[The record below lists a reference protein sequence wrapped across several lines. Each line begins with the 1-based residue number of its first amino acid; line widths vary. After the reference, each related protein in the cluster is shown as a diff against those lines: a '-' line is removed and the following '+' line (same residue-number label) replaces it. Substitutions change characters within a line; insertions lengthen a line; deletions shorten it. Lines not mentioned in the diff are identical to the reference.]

1 MSAREQ
7 KQGKSAGL
15 CQRLRCW
22 LRCDCGGVV
31 VALVKRRIV
40 CVVNRQVSKQCSASR
55 YRSCRADWNTGSPS
69 QSKPSQCRSSIISSA
84 APGTTRGSSMSSM
97 RSSMPSRGCARTAML
112 RASHRCC
119 RCACGLMGWVR
130 NDLARGPFLS
140 LAGGSV
146 LPMRR
151 PVAPMLATVPA
162 SAVGTAGFVGRDCGM
177 RCWTCRDVPC
187 RGCSVLRKRAVAVR
201 YLTV

>member
-1 MSAREQ
+1 MPAIALLAALPT
-7 KQGKSAGL
+7 AGVWS
-15 CQRLRCW
+15 LRSSN
-22 LRCDCGGVV
+22 GESY
-31 VALVKRRIV
+31 ASSIV
-40 CVVNRQVSKQCSASR
+40 RFSKQCSASR

-69 QSKPSQCRSSIISSA
+69 CQPSQCTIVHHQFGRA
-84 APGTTRGSSMSSM
+84 GHHARFVDVSM
-97 RSSMPSRGCARTAML
+97 RSRAAVAAARADSHAPSID
-112 RASHRCC
+112 RCC